1 MIQKQTE
8 PKEVDDV
15 PTSYEEVEKKKV
27 ILRYGFLKCTKQKA
41 LLIFRLLHIVFSCP
55 TTKKRKKRK
64 KLKSKQLQRPQ
75 QVLRPAPLCPP

>member
-27 ILRYGFLKCTKQKA
+27 ILRYALLNCTKQSA
-41 LLIFRLLHIVFSCP
+41 LLIFRLLHI
-55 TTKKRKKRK
+55 
-64 KLKSKQLQRPQ
+64 
-75 QVLRPAPLCPP
+75 